1 MNVVFVNHNSFASNS
16 AGHIFHLANELSRL
30 GVDCAV
36 AVPGDVHT
44 IRELG
49 SARFRA
55 CTYEELFRS
64 PPKGSGPTLVHAWT
78 PREIVRR
85 YTEKLAARL
94 GCGYVVHLEDNEESI
109 LARTLGVSVAELRRR
124 PDLEVPES
132 LTHPVRYR
140 RFLAGAAGMTALI
153 DRLLEFKPEGVPGQV
168 FWPAFD
174 PDLDWGRPP
183 DERLR
188 DQIGVRPGEHVVV
201 YTGNVHAANQRE
213 VSSLYLAIALLRRR
227 GVPVRLVRTGK
238 DFAPPY
244 EAPLADAM
252 RELEIGLGLR
262 PRTELPAILSIAD
275 ALVQPGG
282 PDPFNDYRF
291 PSKLPEFLA
300 SGRPVLLPRSNIG
313 RHLVDGEQCVL
324 LEVGNAL
331 EIARKLEPL
340 LADEERRSRI
350 GAAGR
355 AFALEHFSWA
365 RAARDLKSFYE
376 SLGQRRT
383 RPAGGNLLARDRDHA
398 QDETVVR

>member
-16 AGHIFHLANELSRL
+16 AGHIFHLANELAQL
-30 GVDCAV
+30 GLECTV
-36 AVPGDVHT
+36 AVPSDVHT
-44 IRELG
+44 IKELG
-49 SARFRA
+49 TARFRA
-55 CTYEELFRS
+55 ITYDELLRAA
-64 PPKGSGPTLVHAWT
+64 PRGAGPTLVHAWT

-85 YTEKLAARL
+85 YTEKLSARL
-94 GCGYVVHLEDNEESI
+94 GCPYVVHLEDNEESI
-109 LARTLGVSVAELRRR
+109 LARTLGVSVADLRRR
-124 PDLEVPES
+124 ADLEVPES

-153 DRLLEFKPEGVPGQV
+153 DRLLEFKPEGIPGQV

-174 PDLDWGRPP
+174 AEMDWGRPP
-183 DERLR
+183 DEKLR
-188 DQIGVRPGEHVVV
+188 QRIGLRPGERVVV
-201 YTGNVHAANQRE
+201 YTGNVHPANQRE
-213 VSSLYLAIALLRRR
+213 VSSLYLALALLRRR
-227 GVPVRLVRTGK
+227 GVPLRLVRTGT

-244 EAPLADAM
+244 EPPLAEIM
-252 RELEIGLGLR
+252 GELVISLGQR
-262 PRTELPAILSIAD
+262 PRTELPAIVSLAD

-340 LADEERRSRI
+340 LADEERRRRI
-350 GAAGR
+350 GAGGR

-365 RAARDLKSFYE
+365 KAARELKSFYE
-376 SLGQRRT
+376 SLGQRRP
-383 RPAGGNLLARDRDHA
+383 RPAGGSLLSRDRDHA
-398 QDETVVR
+398 QDETMVR